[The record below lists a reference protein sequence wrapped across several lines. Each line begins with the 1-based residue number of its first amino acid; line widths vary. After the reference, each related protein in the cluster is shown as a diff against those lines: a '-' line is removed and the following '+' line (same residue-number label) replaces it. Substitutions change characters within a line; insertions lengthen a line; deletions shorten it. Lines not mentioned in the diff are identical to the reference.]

1 MMILDGKLVSKKL
14 EEQLK
19 TKVKELTKKYKR
31 APSLVVVLVGENQ
44 ASLAYVK
51 SKEKASRRVGI
62 AGHTLR
68 LGESITE
75 EALLQTIDKLNKDKS
90 VDGMIIQ
97 LPLPDHINEDKIL
110 NAVLPEKDV
119 DGLSL
124 LNAGKLASRQKA
136 LLPATPKGIM
146 MLLDYYKIPIKGKH
160 AVVVGA
166 SNLVGAPMARLLLHA
181 NATVTI
187 CHIHTKDL
195 AFHTKQADILV
206 VATGVIN
213 LINCDMIKEGAV
225 VIDVG
230 INRSEGKIVG
240 DVDYTSCENK
250 ASYITPVPGGVGP
263 MTINALLHNV
273 IEAFEAKYDR

>member
-1 MMILDGKLVSKKL
+1 MILDGKQVSREL
-14 EEQLK
+14 EQQLK
-19 TKVKELTKKYKR
+19 EKVKNLTKKYKR
-31 APSLVVVLVGENQ
+31 PPRLVVVLVGENQ

-51 SKEKASRRVGI
+51 SKEKASKRVGI
-62 AGHTLR
+62 DGSTLR

-75 EALLQTIDKLNKDKS
+75 EALLKTIDQLNKDKT
-90 VDGMIIQ
+90 VDGMIVQ
-97 LPLPDHINEDKIL
+97 LPLPRHIDEHKIL
-110 NAVLPEKDV
+110 NAVDSKKDV

-124 LNAGKLASRQKA
+124 LNAGKLSNRQKA

-181 NATVTI
+181 NATITV

-195 AFHTKQADILV
+195 AHHTKQADILV

-213 LINCDMIKEGAV
+213 LINGDMIKEGAV

-230 INRSEGKIVG
+230 INRLDGKIVG
-240 DVDYTSCENK
+240 DVDFESCLDK

-273 IEAFEAKYDR
+273 IEAFEASHD

>member
-1 MMILDGKLVSKKL
+1 MILDGKLVSREL
-14 EEQLK
+14 EQQLK
-19 TKVKELTKKYKR
+19 EKVKNLTKKHKR
-31 APSLVVVLVGENQ
+31 PPKLVVVLVGENQ

-62 AGHTLR
+62 DGSTLR

-75 EALLQTIDKLNKDKS
+75 EVLLKTIDRLNNDPS
-90 VDGMIIQ
+90 VDGMIVQ
-97 LPLPDHINEDKIL
+97 LPLPSHINPDRIL
-110 NAVLPEKDV
+110 NRVDPKKDV

-124 LNAGKLASRQKA
+124 LNAGKLANRQKA

-160 AVVVGA
+160 AVIVGA
-166 SNLVGAPMARLLLHA
+166 SNLVGAPMARLLLHQ
-181 NATVTI
+181 NATVTV

-195 AFHTKQADILV
+195 AHHTKQADILV

-213 LINCDMIKEGAV
+213 LINGDMIKEDAV

-230 INRSEGKIVG
+230 INRLEGKIVG
-240 DVDYTSCENK
+240 DVDFESCKDK

-273 IEAFEAKYDR
+273 IEAFEENYD